1 MLHVGKMEGSQVMHG
16 FVGEEKEFNWKPVEV
31 EKCGCDVLPG
41 FGAGE
46 ESYS

>member
-1 MLHVGKMEGSQVMHG
+1 MHGCVGK
-16 FVGEEKEFNWKPVEV
+16 EFDWKPVEV